1 VLDFTSALYLGFD
14 HAWSD
19 LPGWDRLTLGKPAAL
34 ESPPGA
40 PAVERD
46 LAALVGCERA
56 LLAPSTLHVFGD
68 LFTILAGREVNYFLD
83 DGTYPVARWG
93 AERAVAVGRPVRF
106 FPRHDARAL
115 REAIA
120 RADRKPP
127 VVVADGF
134 CLACGSSAPIDAYL
148 KCTAHLNG
156 LVVVDDTQ
164 ALGILGRNPTPLA
177 PFGRGGGGS
186 LPNAGVR
193 DARIVVASSL
203 AKAFGAPLAVLAGSQ
218 ELVAEFEN
226 RSTTRVHCSPPSV
239 AAIAAAGRALALN
252 RRWGDRLRW
261 RLAQLVARFRRGLS
275 RINLPAAAGLFPVQP
290 LNMPRGVQAGA
301 VHRALLDRGIQA
313 VLHRDNGSGER
324 ISFVLTARHESS
336 QIDHAVMCVMDIIS
350 RMMRR
355 RWKGAKGNGDST
367 KFTPEPAQCK

>member
-34 ESPPGA
+34 VSPPGA
-40 PAVERD
+40 PAVERE

-177 PFGRGGGGS
+177 PFGRGGGGR
-186 LPNAGVR
+186 LLRQLHHFQRAGPVGQAAQEAAFLKGGDQPVDPRFRGEIQGLLHLVERGR
-193 DARIVVASSL
+193 DAGFL
-203 AKAFGAPLAVLAGSQ
+203 DPLMDEHEQFMLLAGK
-218 ELVAEFEN
+218 
-226 RSTTRVHCSPPSV
+226 HD
-239 AAIAAAGRALALN
+239 
-252 RRWGDRLRW
+252 GDTLRQG
-261 RLAQLVARFRRGLS
+261 AS
-275 RINLPAAAGLFPVQP
+275 R
-290 LNMPRGVQAGA
+290 
-301 VHRALLDRGIQA
+301 
-313 VLHRDNGSGER
+313 
-324 ISFVLTARHESS
+324 
-336 QIDHAVMCVMDIIS
+336 
-350 RMMRR
+350 
-355 RWKGAKGNGDST
+355 T
-367 KFTPEPAQCK
+367 KR